1 VIIEKQNISHFP
13 VLRALAGLM
22 LCFASLDFLDAK
34 IVLTPIL
41 GSEGI
46 SAATTSIAINGSGSP
61 SANGDFTPSGSVS
74 ASGALNR
81 NVSFTIDAVGLAS
94 TSGARLTDALIDR
107 DSVGKLGVRG
117 GGGNGIEAFEGFLI
131 GINAVELEPGHAWQ
145 LTGIRFEFVNGDESF
160 TIVNRNDPSRRMTG
174 TSNSMVDVSNL
185 GLLVNGGSA
194 DAEVAS
200 VFSNTT
206 AVATSSFRITGFE
219 LDAVR
224 LTAGPAAPW
233 RSVLYPENWQP
244 PVQASFYQ
252 DKFIQDFSYAGYRR
266 GETAIPRIAGPV
278 FDVTTYGADPTGSAD
293 STAAIRAAL
302 AAART
307 AGGGVVSLPP
317 GTFKISNI
325 GGNEIL
331 RISGNGVVLRG
342 SGPDQTFLLNTTVA
356 MRNLAT
362 IRIRGLNP
370 TEALPVPIAAD
381 ITTPTRRIYLTDASS
396 FAPGNLIEV
405 LRDFTEAWILE
416 HGQEAYWN
424 AGIDIPDPA
433 NYRRWVTAVNTTENW
448 IEIDIPMRYA
458 CLTRDNSRVRKLSGR
473 ISECG
478 IEDLSIGNVQ
488 HPGSE
493 WSEEDHSVL
502 GTAAYDVAFSTV
514 IDVQHAV
521 DCWVSN
527 ISSFQPA
534 GNTST
539 SHNPSNGI
547 RLGSS
552 KNITVRNCDF
562 QRPQYG
568 GGGGNGYMY
577 RLQGA
582 NDCLVVDSI
591 AEFNRHGFVV
601 SHSGT
606 TGNVF
611 LRCEDRTSNRAT
623 GSSGAGYITGGGD
636 GSDNHMHF
644 SHSNLWDNCRAVDSF
659 YEAIF
664 RVTTGHGLSSAHGLY
679 WNTSGSGSAYPDK
692 LVATEQ
698 GRYGYVIGTSGTVNA
713 VTTKDPDLHN
723 TAPADHIEGAGLGR
737 TLFPPSLYQDQ
748 LERRLGTGIAI
759 TSIKPGAGPNSIEA
773 GIEIDEA
780 GGAANTTIED
790 FQITGR
796 TTGGVALG
804 SAVRVIFEAVK
815 NVSLE
820 GGTYGQK
827 ILAGTIDRDTAGR
840 IGVASG
846 GLGTDGANREALHLI
861 INASGLSP
869 SAKVTIETVH
879 LSLLGGGESCQIM
892 NLAGNTVATAA
903 GSAQTLP
910 DYDFDVSKLGL
921 STNGG
926 TLKTLAAI
934 IPGPATDMR
943 VRGVTLSITGRD
955 GIRLTSTAP
964 DDGAPLLEWE
974 LGTEGSGSVT
984 SLGSDFKI
992 DGSAELAGAGL
1003 IGVSLDAIASVD
1015 ATNNIG
1021 AKLTGG
1027 TIDRDLSGGMGVAP
1041 GGINEFEG
1049 IGIGIDATA
1058 IDPRIKIRIESLTV
1072 QFVNANESFTIVN
1085 RSDVSRRFT
1094 VGGNSSGAGF
1104 VIGSG
1109 VAMIDVR
1116 GLDLSVAGGLSG
1128 HIATIFGNDMP
1139 SSDANFRL
1147 LGLELAAIP
1156 DGPLFESFKI
1166 RQAASTAVLDWSV
1179 NSLFSSAQLYRT
1191 EKLGWPWMLL
1201 GSFPGVSSYEEAIS
1215 PSIQSAFFRLAVPLP

>member
-1 VIIEKQNISHFP
+1 MTENQAITRFP

-22 LCFASLDFLDAK
+22 LCAAPLEHLDAR
-34 IVLTPIL
+34 IVLTSIV

-46 SAATTSIAINGSGSP
+46 SADTTVIAVNGSGSP
-61 SANGDFTPSGSVS
+61 SAAGDFAVAGSVS
-74 ASGALNR
+74 SGGALNR
-81 NVSFTIDAVGLAS
+81 SFSFTIDAVGLAS
-94 TSGARLTDALIDR
+94 DSGARVTDALIDR

-117 GGGNGIEAFEGFLI
+117 GAGNGIETFEGFLI
-131 GINAVELEPGHAWQ
+131 GINAVDLEPGHAWQ

-160 TIVNRNDPSRRMTG
+160 TIVNRNDPSRRITG
-174 TSNSMVDVSNL
+174 SSNTMVDVSSL

-200 VFSNTT
+200 VFANPT
-206 AVATSSFRITGFE
+206 AVATSAFRITGFE

-224 LTAGPAAPW
+224 LSAGPAAPW

-244 PVQASFYQ
+244 PSLASFYH

-266 GETAIPRIAGPV
+266 GETAVPRIAGPV

-302 AAART
+302 VAART

-317 GTFKISNI
+317 GIFKIAST
-325 GGNEIL
+325 GGSEVL

-356 MRNLAT
+356 MRNMST

-370 TEALPVPIAAD
+370 TEGATVAITND
-381 ITTPTRRIYLTDASS
+381 ITTPTKRIYLADASS
-396 FAPGNLIEV
+396 FAPGNLVEV
-405 LRDFTEAWILE
+405 LRDFTGAWILE

-424 AGIDIPDPA
+424 AGIDIPDAA

-448 IEIDIPMRYA
+448 IEIDVPMRYA

-488 HPGSE
+488 HPGSG
-493 WSEEDHSVL
+493 WDEEDHAVS
-502 GTAAYDVAFSTV
+502 GTAAYDVAYSAV
-514 IDVQHAV
+514 IDVQFAV

-527 ISSFQPA
+527 VSSFQPA

-582 NDCLVVDSI
+582 SDCLVVDCI

-601 SHSGT
+601 SHAGT

-623 GSSGAGYITGGGD
+623 GSGGGGYFTGGGD

-679 WNTSGSGSAYPDK
+679 WNTTGSGTVYPDK
-692 LVATEQ
+692 LVVTEQ
-698 GRYGYVIGTSGTVNA
+698 GRYGYVIGTSGTVDA
-713 VTTKDPDLHN
+713 VITKDPALHN
-723 TAPADHIEGAGLGR
+723 TAPADHIEGVGLGR
-737 TLFPPSLYQDQ
+737 TLIPASIYQDQ
-748 LERRLGTGIAI
+748 LERRLGTGIKV
-759 TSIKPGAGPNSIEA
+759 TSSATGAGPASLQA
-773 GIEIDEA
+773 GIVID
-780 GGAANTTIED
+780 GTGAATNTTTSN

-796 TTGGVALG
+796 TTGGVASG
-804 SAVRVIFEAVK
+804 SAVGIQFEAVK

-827 ILAGTIDRDTAGR
+827 ILGGTIDRDTLGR

-846 GLGTDGANREALHLI
+846 GLGTDGANREALHLTI
-861 INASGLSP
+861 DASGLSP

-879 LSLLGGGESCQIM
+879 LSLLGSGESCQVM
-892 NLAGNTVATAA
+892 NLIGNTVAAVA

-910 DYDFDVSKLGL
+910 DSDFDVSTLGL
-921 STNGG
+921 SMDGG
-926 TLKTLAAI
+926 TIRTLAAI
-934 IPGPATDMR
+934 IPGPATDIR

-955 GIRLTSTAP
+955 GIRVTSTAP
-964 DDGAPLLEWE
+964 DDGAPSLAWD
-974 LGTEGSGSVT
+974 LGTENGGFVT
-984 SLGSDFKI
+984 SLGSDFSI
-992 DGSAELAGAGL
+992 EGSAALAGAGL
-1003 IGVSLDAIASVD
+1003 IGITLDAMATVD
-1015 ATNNIG
+1015 VSNNIG
-1021 AKLTGG
+1021 AKLTPG
-1027 TIDRDLSGGMGVAP
+1027 TIDRDSSGRIGVTP

-1072 QFVNANESFTIVN
+1072 QLVDANESFTIVN
-1085 RSDVSRRFT
+1085 RGNTAQRFT
-1094 VGGNSSGAGF
+1094 VGGNTSGANL

-1109 VAMIDVR
+1109 VARIDLR
-1116 GLDLSVAGGLSG
+1116 ELDLSIAGGLSG
-1128 HIATIFGNDMP
+1128 NIATVFGNAMP
-1139 SSDANFRL
+1139 NINANFRL

-1156 DGPLFESFKI
+1156 AGPLFESFKI
-1166 RQAASTAVLDWSV
+1166 HQAASTAVLDWSA
-1179 NSLFSSAQLYRT
+1179 NSLFGTAQLYRT
-1191 EKLGWPWMLL
+1191 EKLGWPWVLM
-1201 GSFPGVSSYEEAIS
+1201 GSFPGVSTYQEPIS
-1215 PSIQSAFFRLAVPLP
+1215 PSIKSAFFRLAVPMP

>member
-1 VIIEKQNISHFP
+1 MVSTLGISRKSA
-13 VLRALAGLM
+13 LRRLSGLAL
-22 LCFASLDFLDAK
+22 CASALGPLDAR
-34 IVLTPIL
+34 IVLNPIV
-41 GSEGI
+41 GTEAV
-46 SAATTSIAINGSGSP
+46 SAATTAIAVNASGSA
-61 SANGDFTPSGSVS
+61 SAPRDFSVTGSVS

-81 NVSFTIDAVGLAS
+81 SFSFTIDAVGLAS
-94 TSGARLTDALIDR
+94 DSGARVTDALIDR

-117 GGGNGIEAFEGFLI
+117 GTGNGIETFEGFLI
-131 GINAVELEPGHAWQ
+131 GINAVGLEPGHAWQ
-145 LTGIRFEFVNGDESF
+145 LTGIRFEFVSGDESY
-160 TIVNRNDPSRRMTG
+160 TIVNRNDPSRRIIG
-174 TSNSMVDVSNL
+174 SSNTMVDVSSL

-200 VFSNTT
+200 VFANTT
-206 AVATSSFRITGFE
+206 AVAASAFRITGFE
-219 LDAVR
+219 LDAVP

-244 PVQASFYQ
+244 PAQASFYQ

-266 GETAIPRIAGPV
+266 GETAIPRVVGPV

-293 STAAIRAAL
+293 STTAIRAAL
-302 AAART
+302 NAART

-317 GTFKISNI
+317 GTFRISNI

-356 MRNLAT
+356 MRNLST

-370 TEALPVPIAAD
+370 TEALPVPFAAD
-381 ITTPTRRIYLTDASS
+381 VTTPSMRIYLTNASS

-416 HGQEAYWN
+416 HGQQAYWN
-424 AGIDIPDPA
+424 PSIDIPAPA

-448 IEIDIPMRYA
+448 IEIDIPLRYA

-478 IEDLSIGNVQ
+478 IEDLAIGNVQ
-488 HPGSE
+488 HPGSQ
-493 WSEEDHSVL
+493 WGEEDHTVAGS
-502 GTAAYDVAFSTV
+502 AAYDVAYSAA
-514 IDVQHAV
+514 IDVQLAV
-521 DCWVSN
+521 NCWVSN
-527 ISSFQPA
+527 VISFQPA

-582 NDCLVVDSI
+582 DDCLVVDSI

-623 GSSGAGYITGGGD
+623 GSGGAGYLTGGGD

-664 RVTTGHGLSSAHGLY
+664 RVTTGHGLSSAHGVY
-679 WNTSGSGSAYPDK
+679 WNTTGSGTAYPDK
-692 LVATEQ
+692 LVVTEQ
-698 GRYGYVIGTSGTVNA
+698 GRYGYVIGTSGTVAA
-713 VTTKDPDLHN
+713 VTTKDPALHN
-723 TAPADHIEGAGLGR
+723 TAPADHIEGVGLGR
-737 TLFPPSLYQDQ
+737 TLFPVSIYQDQ
-748 LERRLGTGIAI
+748 LERRLGTGIKV
-759 TSIKPGAGPNSIEA
+759 TSSATGSAPANLQARII
-773 GIEIDEA
+773 ID
-780 GGAANTTIED
+780 GTGAATHTTTSN

-796 TTGGVALG
+796 TTGSVASG
-804 SAVRVIFEAVK
+804 SAVGIQFEAVK
-815 NVSLE
+815 SVSLE

-827 ILAGTIDRDTAGR
+827 ILGGTLDRDSLGR

-846 GLGTDGANREALHLI
+846 GLGTDGANREALHLTI
-861 INASGLSP
+861 DASGLSP
-869 SAKVTIETVH
+869 SAKVTLETVH
-879 LSLLGGGESCQIM
+879 LSLLGGGESCQVM
-892 NLAGNTVATAA
+892 NLIGNTVAAVA

-910 DYDFDVSKLGL
+910 DSDFDVSTLGL
-921 STNGG
+921 SMDGG
-926 TLKTLAAI
+926 TIRTLAAI
-934 IPGPATDMR
+934 IPGPATDIR

-955 GIRLTSTAP
+955 GIRVTSTAP
-964 DDGAPLLEWE
+964 DDGAPSLAWD
-974 LGTEGSGSVT
+974 LGTGHGGSVT
-984 SLGSDFKI
+984 SLGSDFSI
-992 DGSAELAGAGL
+992 DGSAALAGAGL
-1003 IGVSLDAIASVD
+1003 IGITLDAMATVD
-1015 ATNNIG
+1015 VTNNIG
-1021 AKLTGG
+1021 AKLTPG
-1027 TIDRDLSGGMGVAP
+1027 TIDRDGSGRIGVAP

-1049 IGIGIDATA
+1049 IDIAIDATA

-1072 QFVNANESFTIVN
+1072 QFVNADESLTIVN
-1085 RSDVSRRFT
+1085 RSDLTRRFT
-1094 VGGNSSGAGF
+1094 AGGSASGADF

-1116 GLDLSVAGGLSG
+1116 ALDLSMAGGRAGS
-1128 HIATIFGNDMP
+1128 IATFFGNAMP
-1139 SSDANFRL
+1139 SRDANFRL
-1147 LGLELAAIP
+1147 VGLEIAAIP
-1156 DGPLFESFKI
+1156 AGPLFESFNI
-1166 RQAASTAVLDWSV
+1166 RNETSTAVLDWTV
-1179 NSLFSSAQLYRT
+1179 NSLFGSAQLYRT
-1191 EKLGWPWMLL
+1191 EKLGWPWILL
-1201 GSFPGVSSYEEAIS
+1201 GSFPGVSDYEEVIS
-1215 PSIQSAFFRLAVPLP
+1215 PSIKSAFFRLSVPLP

>member
-1 VIIEKQNISHFP
+1 MKNSGAPILP
-13 VLRALAGLM
+13 VLRGLAGLI
-22 LCFASLDFLDAK
+22 LCIAPFASLSAR
-34 IVLTPIL
+34 VTLTPIV
-41 GSEGI
+41 GTEGT
-46 SAATTSIAINGSGSP
+46 SAATTRIAINASGGP
-61 SANGDFTPSGSVS
+61 SVSGDFTAGGSVS
-74 ASGALNR
+74 ASGAFNR
-81 NVSFTIDAVGLAS
+81 SFSITIDAVGLAS
-94 TSGARLTDALIDR
+94 SSGARVTGALIDH
-107 DSVGKLGVRG
+107 DNSGKLGVRG
-117 GGGNGIEAFEGFLI
+117 GSNGIDRLEGFLI
-131 GINAVELEPGHAWQ
+131 GINGLTLEPGLAWQ
-145 LTGIRFEFVNGDESF
+145 LTGIRFEFVSGDESF
-160 TIVNRNDPSRRMTG
+160 TIVNRNDPTRRMTG
-174 TSNSMVDVSNL
+174 TSNSMVDVTGL
-185 GLLVNGGSA
+185 GLVVNGGSA

-200 VFSNTT
+200 VFANAT
-206 AVATSSFRITGFE
+206 ADPASSFRITGFE

-224 LTAGPAAPW
+224 VTPGPDAPW

-244 PVQASFYQ
+244 PTTASFHH

-302 AAART
+302 TAATA

-325 GGNEIL
+325 GGSEIL

-362 IRIRGLNP
+362 LRIRGLNP
-370 TEALPVPIAAD
+370 TEALPVPIASD
-381 ITTPTRRIYLTDASS
+381 ITTPTKRIYLTDASS

-424 AGIDIPDPA
+424 AGIDIPEPA

-458 CLTRDNSRVRKLSGR
+458 CLTRDNSRVRKLSGQ

-493 WSEEDHSVL
+493 WGEEDHSIS
-502 GTAAYDVAFSTV
+502 GTAAYDVAFSSV
-514 IDVQHAV
+514 IDVQLAV

-527 ISSFQPA
+527 VRNFQPA

-582 NDCLVVDSI
+582 NDCLVVDCI

-623 GSSGAGYITGGGD
+623 GSGGAGYITGGGD

-664 RVTTGHGLSSAHGLY
+664 RVTTGHGLSSAHGVY
-679 WNTSGSGSAYPDK
+679 WNTTGSGTAYPDK
-692 LVATEQ
+692 LVVTEQ
-698 GRYGYVIGTSGTVNA
+698 GRYGYVIGTGGTVST
-713 VTTKDPDLHN
+713 VTAKDPSLHN
-723 TAPADHIEGAGLGR
+723 TGPADHIEGAGLGR
-737 TLFPPSLYQDQ
+737 TLFPASLYQDQ
-748 LERRLGTGIAI
+748 LERRLGTGIRI
-759 TSIKPGAGPNSIEA
+759 TSVKPGTGLNQIEG
-773 GIEIDEA
+773 GIEID
-780 GGAANTTIED
+780 GTGAASNTTPQEIEV
-790 FQITGR
+790 TGR
-796 TTGGVALG
+796 TTGSVALG
-804 SAVRVIFEAVK
+804 STVRVVLEAVK
-815 NVSLE
+815 NVSLA
-820 GGTYGQK
+820 GGSYGQK
-827 ILAGTIDRDTAGR
+827 ILGGTVDRDSAGR

-846 GLGTDGANREALHLI
+846 GIGTEGANREALHLI
-861 INASGLSP
+861 VNASGLAS

-879 LSLLGGGESCQIM
+879 LSLLGAGESCQVM
-892 NLAGNTVATAA
+892 NLAGNTLAAVA

-910 DYDFDVSKLGL
+910 DFDFDVSNLGL
-921 STNGG
+921 SAAGG
-926 TLKTLAAI
+926 TIQTLAAI
-934 IPGPATDMR
+934 IPGPATDIR

-955 GIRLTSTAP
+955 GIRITSTAP
-964 DDGAPLLEWE
+964 DDGASVLEWD
-974 LGTEGSGSVT
+974 LGTESSGSVT

-992 DGSAELAGAGL
+992 DGSAALAGAGL
-1003 IGVSLDAIASVD
+1003 IGVSLNAMAAVD
-1015 ATNNIG
+1015 ITNNIG
-1021 AKLTGG
+1021 ANLTTG
-1027 TIDRDLSGGMGVAP
+1027 TIDRDGAGRIGVSP

-1049 IGIGIDATA
+1049 IGIAIDATI
-1058 IDPRIKIRIESLTV
+1058 IDPRIKVRIESLTV
-1072 QFVNANESFTIVN
+1072 QFVNADESFTIVN
-1085 RSDVSRRFT
+1085 RSEPVRRFT
-1094 VGGNSSGAGF
+1094 AGGNASGAGF

-1116 GLDLSVAGGLSG
+1116 GLDLSVAGGQARS
-1128 HIATIFGNDMP
+1128 IATIFGNDMP
-1139 SSDANFRL
+1139 NSDANFRL
-1147 LGLELAAIP
+1147 IGLEIAAIP
-1156 DGPLFESFKI
+1156 AGPLFESFKI
-1166 RQAASTAVLDWSV
+1166 HQGVSTARLDWTV
-1179 NSLFSSAQLYRT
+1179 NALFGSAQLYRT
-1191 EKLGWPWMLL
+1191 ENLGWPWVLL
-1201 GSFPGVSSYEEAIS
+1201 GTFPAASNYEEAIS
-1215 PSIQSAFFRLAVPLP
+1215 PSIKSAFFRLAVPLP

>member
-1 VIIEKQNISHFP
+1 MTENQGHPRFSVP
-13 VLRALAGLM
+13 RALAGLM
-22 LCFASLDFLDAK
+22 LCVAPLEFLEAR
-34 IVLTPIL
+34 IVLTSIV

-46 SAATTSIAINGSGSP
+46 SADTTTIAVNGSGTP
-61 SANGDFTPSGSVS
+61 SAAGDFEVSGSVS

-81 NVSFTIDAVGLAS
+81 NFSFTIDAVGLAS
-94 TSGARLTDALIDR
+94 DSGARVTDALIDR

-117 GGGNGIEAFEGFLI
+117 GSGNGIETFEGFLI
-131 GINAVELEPGHAWQ
+131 GINAVDLEPGHAWQ
-145 LTGIRFEFVNGDESF
+145 LTGIRFEFVNGDESY
-160 TIVNRNDPSRRMTG
+160 TIINRNDPSRRITG
-174 TSNSMVDVSNL
+174 SPNTMVDVSGL

-200 VFSNTT
+200 VFANTT
-206 AVATSSFRITGFE
+206 AVATSAFRITGFE
-219 LDAVR
+219 LDAVP

-244 PVQASFYQ
+244 PVQASFYH

-266 GETAIPRIAGPV
+266 GEAAIPRLAGPV

-302 AAART
+302 VAART

-317 GTFKISNI
+317 GTFRISNI

-370 TEALPVPIAAD
+370 TEGATIAITND
-381 ITTPTRRIYLTDASS
+381 ITTPTNRIYLADASS
-396 FAPGNLIEV
+396 FAPGNLVEV
-405 LRDFTEAWILE
+405 LRDFTEPWILE
-416 HGQEAYWN
+416 HGQQAYWN
-424 AGIDIPDPA
+424 AGIDIPSPA

-448 IEIDIPMRYA
+448 IEIDVPMRYA

-493 WSEEDHSVL
+493 WGEEDHSVS
-502 GTAAYDVAFSTV
+502 GTAAYDVAFSTA
-514 IDVQHAV
+514 IDVQLAV

-527 ISSFQPA
+527 VRSFQPA

-582 NDCLVVDSI
+582 SDCLVVDSI

-623 GSSGAGYITGGGD
+623 GSGGAGYLTGGGD

-664 RVTTGHGLSSAHGLY
+664 RVTTGHGLSSAHGVY
-679 WNTSGSGSAYPDK
+679 WNTTGSGTAYPDK
-692 LVATEQ
+692 LVVTEQ
-698 GRYGYVIGTSGTVNA
+698 GRYGYVIGTSGTVDA
-713 VTTKDPDLHN
+713 VTTKDPALHN
-723 TAPADHIEGAGLGR
+723 TAPADHIEGVGLGR
-737 TLFPPSLYQDQ
+737 TLFPASIYQDQ
-748 LERRLGTGIAI
+748 LERRLGTGIKVI
-759 TSIKPGAGPNSIEA
+759 SIATGSAPASIQA
-773 GIEIDEA
+773 GIVID
-780 GGAANTTIED
+780 GTGAATNTTTSN

-796 TTGGVALG
+796 TTGGVASG
-804 SAVRVIFEAVK
+804 SAVGIQFEAIK

-820 GGTYGQK
+820 GNSYGQK
-827 ILAGTIDRDTAGR
+827 ILSGTIDRDSLGR

-846 GLGTDGANREALHLI
+846 GLGTDGANREALHLTI
-861 INASGLSP
+861 DASGLSP

-879 LSLLGGGESCQIM
+879 LSLLGGGESCQVM
-892 NLAGNTVATAA
+892 NLFGNTVATVA

-910 DYDFDVSKLGL
+910 DSDFDVSTLGL
-921 STNGG
+921 GTAGG
-926 TLKTLAAI
+926 TIRTLAAI
-934 IPGPATDMR
+934 IPGPATDIR

-955 GIRLTSTAP
+955 GIRVTSTAP
-964 DDGAPLLEWE
+964 DDGAPSLAWD
-974 LGTEGSGSVT
+974 LGTDYRGSVT
-984 SLGSDFKI
+984 SLGSDFSI
-992 DGSAELAGAGL
+992 DGSAALAGAGL
-1003 IGVSLDAIASVD
+1003 IGITLDAMASVD
-1015 ATNNIG
+1015 VTNNIG
-1021 AKLTGG
+1021 AKLAPG
-1027 TIDRDLSGGMGVAP
+1027 TIDRDGSGRIGVTP

-1049 IGIGIDATA
+1049 IGITLDATT

-1072 QFVNANESFTIVN
+1072 QLVDANESFTIVN
-1085 RSDVSRRFT
+1085 RSNIAQRFT
-1094 VGGNSSGAGF
+1094 AGGATSGASL

-1109 VAMIDVR
+1109 VAQIDLR
-1116 GLDLSVAGGLSG
+1116 GLDLSVSGGLSAN
-1128 HIATIFGNDMP
+1128 IASVFGNAMP
-1139 SSDANFRL
+1139 DSNSNFRL

-1156 DGPLFESFKI
+1156 AGPLVESFRI
-1166 RQAASTAVLDWSV
+1166 HQAASTAVLDWSA
-1179 NSLFSSAQLYRT
+1179 NSLFGTAQLYRT
-1191 EKLGWPWMLL
+1191 EKLGWPWVLL
-1201 GSFPGVSSYEEAIS
+1201 GTFPGISTYQEPIS
-1215 PSIQSAFFRLAVPLP
+1215 PSIKSAFFRLAVPMP